1 MQITL
6 NLKGYGETKLSLLP
20 LDDKSNSTEQPK
32 DFVLVYCEA
41 DIDNPFM
48 KLQLTEENK
57 FKIISQREIEEAED
71 DLMDK
76 LNDLAIKVVESIQ
89 MGIDLS
95 AISLSKRA
103 LEKPYNSD
111 QIRVESKTFSIR
123 LIYDMIKDGDLDLS
137 PDFQRNIVWDS
148 FRKSRLIESILLR
161 IPLPMFYFS
170 QDEEG
175 KLFVVDGLQRL
186 TAIKEFMDN
195 KLVLRDL
202 EYLTSTCEGKTYNK
216 EGNKIEEKYYRWFNM
231 TQLSVNVIDSQ
242 SPSKV
247 KYDIF
252 RRLNTGGRPLNAQEL
267 RNCLAKEKVRKALRA
282 MASLKSFKL
291 ATGNSI
297 SDIRMDAQ
305 ELALRFIFFRFHYKK
320 DAISKYTGNMD
331 RDLDDFVDL
340 LNKMGDFEFDKY
352 VTEFDMAMK
361 SSRYIFGR
369 HAFRK
374 VFEYT
379 IKDSPRS
386 LVNKAL
392 FVSWSV
398 LLADYDYNSIK
409 KSIEK
414 YSFIPVLG
422 KRISTDTEYY
432 RALSYG
438 TNGRRNIL
446 KAFDVAED
454 IINHTFNKLR

>member
-6 NLKGYGETKLSLLP
+6 NLKGYSETKLSVLP
-20 LDDKSNSTEQPK
+20 LDKK
-32 DFVLVYCEA
+32 DSDNTAKEFVLVYCEK
-41 DIDNPFM
+41 DIANPFM
-48 KLQLTEENK
+48 TLRLNSDNIFE
-57 FKIISQREIEEAED
+57 IINQREIDETQED
-71 DLMDK
+71 LIDK
-76 LNDLAIKVVESIQ
+76 LRELAINVAQALQ

-95 AISLSKRA
+95 AVSLERKP
-103 LEKPYNSD
+103 LEKPYNPD
-111 QIRVESKTFSIR
+111 QIRVEPRTFSIR
-123 LIYDMIKDGDLDLS
+123 LIYDMIKEGDLDLS

-195 KLVLRDL
+195 KLVLHDL
-202 EYLTSTCEGKTYNK
+202 EYLSESCEGKTYNL
-216 EGNKIEEKYYRWFNM
+216 ENNRIEDKYYRWFNM
-231 TQLSVNVIDSQ
+231 TQLYVNVIDSQ

-267 RNCLAKEKVRKALRA
+267 RNCLAKERVRKALRT
-282 MASLKSFKL
+282 MAKLLSFKN
-291 ATGNSI
+291 ATGDSI
-297 SDIRMDAQ
+297 SDVRMDAQ
-305 ELALRFIFFRFHYKK
+305 EMALRFIYFRFQYNKNAVK
-320 DAISKYTGNMD
+320 TYSGNMD
-331 RDLDDFVDL
+331 SELDEFVDL

-352 VTEFDMAMK
+352 ISEFDEAMK
-361 SSRYIFGR
+361 VAYYLFGR

-374 VFEYT
+374 VYVNT
-379 IKDSPRS
+379 QLGSSKSV
-386 LVNKAL
+386 VNKAL

-398 LLADYDYNSIK
+398 VLADYTLDEVKNSVD
-409 KSIEK
+409 K
-414 YSFIPVLG
+414 YAMLPKLG
-422 KRISTDTEYY
+422 KKISSDEDYF

-438 TNGRRNIL
+438 TNGKWNIT
-446 KAFDVAED
+446 KAFDVAGELVKE
-454 IINHTFNKLR
+454 NLKKG

>member
-6 NLKGYGETKLSLLP
+6 NLRGYGETILSVLP
-20 LDDKSNSTEQPK
+20 LDDKNKGTGSMPR
-32 DFVLVYCEA
+32 DFVLVYCED
-41 DIDNPFM
+41 DIANPFM
-48 KLQLTEENK
+48 TLQLTEENK
-57 FKIISQREIEEAED
+57 FKIVSQREIEETEED
-71 DLMDK
+71 LIDK

-103 LEKPYNSD
+103 LEKPYNPD

-137 PDFQRNIVWDS
+137 PDFQRNVVWDS

-202 EYLTSTCEGKTYNK
+202 EYLSGTCEGKTYNK

-231 TQLSVNVIDSQ
+231 TQLSVNVIDPQ

-267 RNCLAKEKVRKALRA
+267 RNCLAKEKVRKALRE
-282 MASLKSFKL
+282 MAALPSFKT

-297 SDIRMDAQ
+297 SDTRMDAQ
-305 ELALRFIFFRFHYKK
+305 ELALRYIFFRFHYKK
-320 DAISKYTGNMD
+320 RAIKKYTGNMD
-331 RDLDDFVDL
+331 LDLDEFVDL

-352 VTEFDMAMK
+352 VSEFDSAMK
-361 SSRYIFGR
+361 SARHLFGR

-374 VFEYT
+374 VFVDT
-379 IKDSPRS
+379 VKDSPRS

-398 LLADYDYNSIK
+398 LLADYDYNKIK

-414 YSFIPVLG
+414 YSFVSTLG
-422 KRISTDTEYY
+422 EKITTDLNYY

-438 TNGRRNIL
+438 TNGRWNIL
-446 KAFDVAED
+446 KAFEVAEEL
-454 IINHTFNKLR
+454 IKSNISE

>member
-6 NLKGYGETKLSLLP
+6 NLKGYGETRLSVLP
-20 LDDKSNSTEQPK
+20 LEDKIKGTESIPR
-32 DFVLVYCEA
+32 DFVLVYCED
-41 DIDNPFM
+41 DITNPFM
-48 KLQLTEENK
+48 TLLLTEENR
-57 FKIISQREIEEAED
+57 FKIISQREIEETEE

-76 LNDLAIKVVESIQ
+76 LNDLAIKVVESNQ

-95 AISLSKRA
+95 AITLSKRA
-103 LEKPYNSD
+103 LEKPYNPD

-137 PDFQRNIVWDS
+137 PDFQRNAVWDS

-175 KLFVVDGLQRL
+175 KLSVVDGLQRL

-195 KLVLRDL
+195 RLVLRDL
-202 EYLTSTCEGKTYNK
+202 EYLSGTCEGKTYNRDS
-216 EGNKIEEKYYRWFNM
+216 NKIEEKYYRWFNM
-231 TQLSVNVIDSQ
+231 TQLSVNVIDPQ

-267 RNCLAKEKVRKALRA
+267 RNCLAKERVRKALRE
-282 MASLKSFKL
+282 MAGLSSFKR
-291 ATGNSI
+291 ATGSSI
-297 SDIRMDAQ
+297 SDTRMDAQ
-305 ELALRFIFFRFHYKK
+305 ELALRFIYFRFLYKR
-320 DAISKYTGNMD
+320 DAIRKYSGNMD
-331 RDLDDFVDL
+331 LDLDDFVDL
-340 LNKMGDFEFDKY
+340 LNKMGDFEFDKHVAEY
-352 VTEFDMAMK
+352 DTAMK
-361 SSRYIFGR
+361 IARHLFGR

-374 VFEYT
+374 VYFNT
-379 IKDSPRS
+379 LKDSPKS

-398 LLADYDYNSIK
+398 LLADFDYNKVK
-409 KSIEK
+409 KSQEK
-414 YSFIPVLG
+414 NSFIPILG
-422 KRISTDTEYY
+422 KRISNDDGYY

-438 TNGRRNIL
+438 TNGRKNIL
-446 KAFDVAED
+446 KAFEVAEQ
-454 IINHTFNKLR
+454 IIKANINK

>member
-6 NLKGYGETKLSLLP
+6 NLKGYGETKLFVLP
-20 LDDKSNSTEQPK
+20 LDDKEAKIKESPRN
-32 DFVLVYCEA
+32 FVLVYCED
-41 DIDNPFM
+41 DITNPFM
-48 KLQLTEENK
+48 KLQLTGDNK
-57 FKIISQREIEEAED
+57 FKIISQREIDETEE

-76 LNDLAIKVVESIQ
+76 LNHLAIKVVEAIQ
-89 MGIDLS
+89 LGFDLS
-95 AISLSKRA
+95 AVSLSNRA
-103 LEKPYNSD
+103 LEKPYNPD

-137 PDFQRNIVWDS
+137 PDFQRNVVWDT

-186 TAIKEFMDN
+186 TAIKEFMEN
-195 KLVLRDL
+195 KLVLKDL
-202 EYLTSTCEGKTYNK
+202 EYLSNTCEGKTYSK
-216 EGNKIEEKYYRWFNM
+216 ENKIEEKYYRWFNM
-231 TQLSVNVIDSQ
+231 TQLSVNVIDPQ

-267 RNCLAKEKVRKALRA
+267 RNCLAKEKVRSALRE
-282 MASLKSFKL
+282 MAALPSFKK

-297 SDIRMDAQ
+297 SDTRMDAQ

-320 DAISKYTGNMD
+320 NAIKKYSGNMD
-331 RDLDDFVDL
+331 LDLDDFVDL
-340 LNKMGDFEFDKY
+340 LNKTSDFEFDKY
-352 VTEFDMAMK
+352 ILDFDTAMK
-361 SSRYIFGR
+361 ISYHLFGR
-369 HAFRK
+369 HSFRK
-374 VFEYT
+374 VYMDTE
-379 IKDSPRS
+379 KDSPRS
-386 LVNKAL
+386 LINKAL

-398 LLADYDYNSIK
+398 ILADYDFERVK
-409 KSIEK
+409 KIVKK
-414 YSFIPVLG
+414 YSFIPLLG
-422 KRISTDTEYY
+422 KWITEDEYYY

-438 TNGRRNIL
+438 TNGRWNIL
-446 KAFDVAED
+446 KAFSVAEE
-454 IINHTFNKLR
+454 ITKLKLIK

>member
-6 NLKGYGETKLSLLP
+6 NLKGYGETKLFVLP
-20 LDDKSNSTEQPK
+20 LDDNAEGTESNPK
-32 DFVLVYCEA
+32 DFVLVYCED
-41 DIDNPFM
+41 DIANPFM
-48 KLQLTEENK
+48 SLQLTEENK
-57 FKIISQREIEEAED
+57 FKIVSQREVEETED
-71 DLMDK
+71 DLKDK
-76 LNDLAIKVVESIQ
+76 LNDLAIRVVESIQ

-95 AISLSKRA
+95 AVSLSKRA
-103 LEKPYNSD
+103 LEKPYNPD

-202 EYLTSTCEGKTYNK
+202 EYLSGTCEGKTYNRDN
-216 EGNKIEEKYYRWFNM
+216 NKIEEKYYRWFNM
-231 TQLSVNVIDSQ
+231 TQLSVNVIDPQ

-267 RNCLAKEKVRKALRA
+267 RNCLAKERVRKALRE
-282 MASLKSFKL
+282 MAALSSFKR
-291 ATGNSI
+291 ATGSSI
-297 SDIRMDAQ
+297 SDVRMDAQ

-320 DAISKYTGNMD
+320 GAIRKYTGNMD
-331 RDLDDFVDL
+331 LDLDEFVDL

-352 VTEFDMAMK
+352 VTEFDSAMK
-361 SSRYIFGR
+361 ISRHLFGR
-369 HAFRK
+369 HAYRK
-374 VFEYT
+374 VYVNT
-379 IKDSPRS
+379 HNDSPRS

-409 KSIEK
+409 KNIEK
-414 YSFIPVLG
+414 NSFIPILG
-422 KRISTDTEYY
+422 KQISNDFDYY

-438 TNGRRNIL
+438 TNGRWNIL
-446 KAFDVAED
+446 KAFDVAEE
-454 IINHTFNKLR
+454 IIRTNLNK

>member
-6 NLKGYGETKLSLLP
+6 NLKGYGETKLFVLP
-20 LDDKSNSTEQPK
+20 LDDNAEGTESNPK
-32 DFVLVYCEA
+32 DFVLVYCED
-41 DIDNPFM
+41 DIANPFM
-48 KLQLTEENK
+48 SLQLTEENK
-57 FKIISQREIEEAED
+57 FKIVSQREVEETED
-71 DLMDK
+71 DLKDK
-76 LNDLAIKVVESIQ
+76 LNDLAIRVVESIQ

-95 AISLSKRA
+95 AVSLSKRA
-103 LEKPYNSD
+103 LEKPYNPD

-202 EYLTSTCEGKTYNK
+202 EYLSGTCEGKTYNRDN
-216 EGNKIEEKYYRWFNM
+216 NKIEEKYYRWFNM
-231 TQLSVNVIDSQ
+231 TQLSVNVIDPQ

-267 RNCLAKEKVRKALRA
+267 RNCLAKERVRKALRE
-282 MASLKSFKL
+282 MAALSSFKR
-291 ATGNSI
+291 ATGSSI
-297 SDIRMDAQ
+297 SDVRMDAQ
-305 ELALRFIFFRFHYKK
+305 ELALRFIFFRFHYRKG
-320 DAISKYTGNMD
+320 AIRKYTGNMD
-331 RDLDDFVDL
+331 LDLDEFVDL

-352 VTEFDMAMK
+352 VTEFDSAMK
-361 SSRYIFGR
+361 ISRHLFGR
-369 HAFRK
+369 HAYRK
-374 VFEYT
+374 VYVNT
-379 IKDSPRS
+379 HNDSPRS

-409 KSIEK
+409 KNIEK
-414 YSFIPVLG
+414 NSFIPILG
-422 KRISTDTEYY
+422 KQISNDVDYY

-438 TNGRRNIL
+438 TNGRWNIL
-446 KAFDVAED
+446 KAFDVAEE
-454 IINHTFNKLR
+454 IIRTNLNK

>member
-6 NLKGYGETKLSLLP
+6 NLKGYGETKLYVLP
-20 LDDKSNSTEQPK
+20 LDDKSKEIEIPK
-32 DFVLVYCEA
+32 DFVLVYCED
-41 DIDNPFM
+41 DIENPFM
-48 KLQLTEENK
+48 KLQLAEDNR
-57 FKIISQREIEEAED
+57 FKIVSQREIEEPEED
-71 DLMDK
+71 LIDK
-76 LNDLAIKVVESIQ
+76 LNDLAIKVVEAIQ

-103 LEKPYNSD
+103 LEKPYNPD
-111 QIRVESKTFSIR
+111 QIRVESRTFSIR
-123 LIYDMIKDGDLDLS
+123 LIYDMIKEGDLDLS

-202 EYLTSTCEGKTYNK
+202 EYLTNTCEGKTYSGV
-216 EGNKIEEKYYRWFNM
+216 GNKIEDKYYRWFNM
-231 TQLSVNVIDSQ
+231 TQLSVNVIDPQ

-267 RNCLAKEKVRKALRA
+267 RNCLAKEKVRKALRE
-282 MASLKSFKL
+282 MASLPSFKN
-291 ATGNSI
+291 ATGRSI

-320 DAISKYTGNMD
+320 GALKKYTGNMD
-331 RDLDDFVDL
+331 FDLDDFVDL

-352 VTEFDMAMK
+352 IAEFDSAMK
-361 SSRYIFGR
+361 IARHLFGR

-374 VFEYT
+374 VYADT
-379 IKDSPRS
+379 DNSSHRS

-398 LLADYDYNSIK
+398 LLADYNYDIIK
-409 KSIEK
+409 KNVEK
-414 YSFIPVLG
+414 NSFIRILG
-422 KRISTDTEYY
+422 EQIYTDVDYY

-438 TNGRRNIL
+438 TNGRWNIL

-454 IINHTFNKLR
+454 IIKLNLNK

>member
-6 NLKGYGETKLSLLP
+6 NLKGYGETKLFVLP
-20 LDDKSNSTEQPK
+20 LDNKTEGTESNSK
-32 DFVLVYCEA
+32 DFVLVYCED
-41 DIDNPFM
+41 DIANPFM
-48 KLQLTEENK
+48 TLQLTEENI
-57 FKIISQREIEEAED
+57 FKIVSQREVEETED
-71 DLMDK
+71 DLRDK
-76 LNDLAIKVVESIQ
+76 LNDLAIRVVESIQ

-95 AISLSKRA
+95 AVSLSKRA
-103 LEKPYNSD
+103 LEKPYNPD

-202 EYLTSTCEGKTYNK
+202 EYLSGTCEGKTYNRDN
-216 EGNKIEEKYYRWFNM
+216 NKIEEKYYRWFNM
-231 TQLSVNVIDSQ
+231 TQLSVNVIDPQ

-267 RNCLAKEKVRKALRA
+267 RNCLAKERVRKALRE
-282 MASLKSFKL
+282 MAALSSFKR
-291 ATGNSI
+291 ATGSSI
-297 SDIRMDAQ
+297 SDVRMDAQ

-320 DAISKYTGNMD
+320 GAIRKYTGNMD
-331 RDLDDFVDL
+331 LDLDEFVDL

-352 VTEFDMAMK
+352 VTEFDSAMK
-361 SSRYIFGR
+361 ISRHLFGR
-369 HAFRK
+369 HAYRK
-374 VFEYT
+374 VYVNT
-379 IKDSPRS
+379 HNDSPRS

-409 KSIEK
+409 KNIEK
-414 YSFIPVLG
+414 NSFIPILG
-422 KRISTDTEYY
+422 KQISNDYDYY

-438 TNGRRNIL
+438 TNGRWNIL
-446 KAFDVAED
+446 KAFDVAEE
-454 IINHTFNKLR
+454 IIRTNLNK

>member
-6 NLKGYGETKLSLLP
+6 NLRGYGETKLSVLP
-20 LDDKSNSTEQPK
+20 LDDKNKGTESMPR
-32 DFVLVYCEA
+32 DFVLVYCED
-41 DIDNPFM
+41 DIANPFM
-48 KLQLTEENK
+48 TLQLTDENK
-57 FKIISQREIEEAED
+57 FKIISQREIEETEG
-71 DLMDK
+71 DL
-76 LNDLAIKVVESIQ
+76 I
-89 MGIDLS
+89 
-95 AISLSKRA
+95 
-103 LEKPYNSD
+103 PYNPD
-111 QIRVESKTFSIR
+111 QMRVESKTFSIR

-137 PDFQRNIVWDS
+137 PDFQRNVVWDS

-202 EYLTSTCEGKTYNK
+202 EYLSGTCEGKTYNK

-231 TQLSVNVIDSQ
+231 TQLSVNVIDPQ

-267 RNCLAKEKVRKALRA
+267 RNCLAKERVRKALRE
-282 MASLKSFKL
+282 MAGLSSFKK

-297 SDIRMDAQ
+297 SDTRMDAQ

-320 DAISKYTGNMD
+320 NAIAKYSGNMD
-331 RDLDDFVDL
+331 LDLDDFVDL

-352 VTEFDMAMK
+352 VAEYDTAMK
-361 SSRYIFGR
+361 IARHLFGR

-374 VFEYT
+374 VYINT
-379 IKDSPRS
+379 VKDSPKS

-398 LLADYDYNSIK
+398 LLADYDYNKVKYSL
-409 KSIEK
+409 EK
-414 YSFIPVLG
+414 NSFIPILG
-422 KRISTDTEYY
+422 ERISNDDGYY

-438 TNGRRNIL
+438 TNGRKNIL
-446 KAFDVAED
+446 VAFEVAEQ
-454 IINHTFNKLR
+454 IIKENISK

>member
-6 NLKGYGETKLSLLP
+6 TLKGYGETKLYVLP
-20 LDDKSNSTEQPK
+20 LDDKTNGTESSSK
-32 DFVLVYCEA
+32 DFILVYCED
-41 DIDNPFM
+41 DIANPFM
-48 KLQLTEENK
+48 RLQLAEDNK
-57 FKIISQREIEEAED
+57 FKIVSQREVEETED
-71 DLMDK
+71 DLIAK
-76 LNDLAIKVVESIQ
+76 LNDLAIRVVESIQ

-95 AISLSKRA
+95 AVSLSKRA
-103 LEKPYNSD
+103 LEKPYNPD

-202 EYLTSTCEGKTYNK
+202 EYLSGTCEGKTYNK
-216 EGNKIEEKYYRWFNM
+216 ENNKIEEKYYRWFNM
-231 TQLSVNVIDSQ
+231 TQLSVNVIDPQ

-252 RRLNTGGRPLNAQEL
+252 RRLNTGGRPLNSQEL
-267 RNCLAKEKVRKALRA
+267 RNCLAKERVRKALRE
-282 MASLKSFKL
+282 MAGLVTFKK
-291 ATGNSI
+291 ATGSSI
-297 SDIRMDAQ
+297 SDTRMDAQ

-320 DAISKYTGNMD
+320 NAIKKYSGNMD
-331 RDLDDFVDL
+331 LDLDEFVDL

-352 VTEFDMAMK
+352 VAEFDVAMK
-361 SSRYIFGR
+361 ISRHLFGR

-374 VFEYT
+374 VFDNT
-379 IKDSPRS
+379 TKDSPRS
-386 LVNKAL
+386 LINKAL

-398 LLADYDYNSIK
+398 LLADYDYNTIK
-409 KSIEK
+409 NNIEK
-414 YSFIPVLG
+414 YSFIPILG
-422 KRISTDTEYY
+422 EQISNDVEYY

-438 TNGRRNIL
+438 TNGRWNII
-446 KAFDVAED
+446 KAFEVAEQ
-454 IINHTFNKLR
+454 IIKANITK